1 MSLDMAQSAPDPRGG
16 PAPGAPDLLARAAA
30 AEMHDR
36 ALHAATARDIA
47 VPEALRLDER
57 TRAGVRARLE
67 QIVGAIEASLRRAV
81 APEGF
86 PGIGPTLPLLHA
98 AGLPADPALAG
109 ELLAGVRLDQLA
121 AGLPHHAPEDPARPS
136 LLNRLAEHPAPAL
149 SEPARALLLAE
160 SRARSPEAGRWRLP
174 LILHTRLLWWVA
186 AAMREQAGSMA
197 GVALDAALCAAV
209 RAECALAE
217 RCAEDQVEAAA
228 SRLAAAI
235 DPAPQEH
242 ARVLL
247 EAMRDRRVPL
257 FLALLARAADID
269 MAAARALLLDPG
281 AERLLLVLHALELS
295 REGIAELCFALC
307 NADPARDLA
316 ALADAIDMLASVE
329 VQAARDQLTLLRLPP
344 EYRALRMALHGT
356 GAR

>member
-1 MSLDMAQSAPDPRGG
+1 MVLAMAQSAPEPRGG
-16 PAPGAPDLLARAAA
+16 PAIGAPDLLARAAA
-30 AEMHDR
+30 AEMQGR

-47 VPEALRLDER
+47 IPESLRLDER
-57 TRAGVRARLE
+57 TRAGVRLRLE

-86 PGIGPTLPLLHA
+86 PGVGPTLPLLHA
-98 AGLPADPALAG
+98 AGMPADPALAG
-109 ELLAGVRLDQLA
+109 ELLAAVRLDQLA

-186 AAMREQAGSMA
+186 AAMREQAGSLA

-209 RAECALAE
+209 QAECALAE
-217 RCAEDQVEAAA
+217 RCAEDQVEAVA
-228 SRLAAAI
+228 SRLAAAL
-235 DPAPQEH
+235 DPAPAEW
-242 ARVLL
+242 ARVML
-247 EAMRDRRVPL
+247 EALRDRRLPL
-257 FLALLARAADID
+257 LLALIARAADID
-269 MAAARALLLDPG
+269 VAEARALLLDPG
-281 AERLLLVLHALELS
+281 AERLLLVLHALDLP

-307 NADPARDLA
+307 NADPARDLG
-316 ALADAIDMLASVE
+316 ALADAVDMLATTDVH
-329 VQAARDQLTLLRLPP
+329 AARDLLVLLRLPVA
-344 EYRALRMALHGT
+344 YRALRTTLH
-356 GAR
+356 ARDLP